1 MVLSP
6 KRSRTGLLCCL
17 LDMAMLLAGIISSAA
32 AGERLAPTA
41 GAAAGGLAA
50 ALEGLRT
57 AIDVLAEGLWNCL
70 ATGEGEVL
78 CMPASCLLAE
88 SAETLRHVAGAGAA
102 AAAAA
107 ALLLRGLLLCHCP
120 GSAAAA
126 AAAAAVAELPDLL
139 LTAARFLPAE
149 EGWLT
154 CSSSGDGNL
163 LCGMLVADVFLLNMA
178 VILVCFACWDGI
190 TEGTAVCGA
199 VC

>member
-1 MVLSP
+1 MLLSP

-17 LDMAMLLAGIISSAA
+17 LDLAMLLLAGIISSAA

-41 GAAAGGLAA
+41 GATAGGLAA

-57 AIDVLAEGLWNCL
+57 AADVLAEGLWNCL

-78 CMPASCLLAE
+78 CMRASCLLADA
-88 SAETLRHVAGAGAA
+88 AETLRPVVGAGAA
-102 AAAAA
+102 GAAAA

-120 GSAAAA
+120 GS

-163 LCGMLVADVFLLNMA
+163 LCGMSAADVFLLNMI

-199 VC
+199 AC